1 MIVTTDVNGVPVES
15 PAFGVQTG
23 DQNTQRLKNLDLALV
38 MNCMGSTVDKLQDSY
53 IRDVKS
59 LLVEGGT
66 YGHMSHPFDDK
77 DLTFGDLKKIIELG
91 LGGQLSREDNVTEKL
106 DGQNLFVSFKDGKTI
121 FKRNKGQVKNFGQN
135 TLNVSGIIS
144 KFWSR

>member
-1 MIVTTDVNGVPVES
+1 
-15 PAFGVQTG
+15 
-23 DQNTQRLKNLDLALV
+23 
-38 MNCMGSTVDKLQDSY
+38 MGSTVDKLQDSY

-59 LLVEGGT
+59 LLVEGGA

-121 FKRNKGQVKNFGQN
+121 FARNKGQVKNFGQN
-135 TLNVSGIIS
+135 AT
-144 KFWSR
+144 KR